1 MESLY
6 FSQLSRC
13 KQEGEGKRMSSI
25 NYDLLR
31 RAVPTGYDQYRDD
44 IAHGKIETV
53 EYFSKTIGCKRR
65 AMIYIPSGY
74 PDGQGEYN
82 VLYLLHGIGG
92 DEEEWYN
99 HAGPQV
105 ILDNLYADN
114 KLARMIVVLPN
125 GRAMQNDRA
134 EGNLFDADKLKAFED
149 FEFDLLYDLIPY
161 VESNYTVLTRR
172 ENRALAG
179 LSMGGGQSLN
189 IGLGNLDHFAWIGGF
204 SSAPNTKEPELLVP
218 NPEDAAAKLSLLWLS
233 CGLLDNLKHV
243 SDRTHA
249 YLERNDVPHI
259 WYEESGGHDWPVW
272 KNDLYHFSQ
281 LIFR

>member
-1 MESLY
+1 MNP
-6 FSQLSRC
+6 
-13 KQEGEGKRMSSI
+13 I
-25 NYDLLR
+25 NYDWLR
-31 RAVPTGYDQYRDD
+31 HAVPKGYDQYRED
-44 IAHGKIETV
+44 IAHGKMETV
-53 EYFSKTIGCKRR
+53 EYISKTVGCKRKT
-65 AMIYIPSGY
+65 MIYIPPGY
-74 PDGQGEYN
+74 LDGQGEYN

-92 DEEEWYN
+92 DEEEWYK
-99 HAGPQV
+99 HARPQV

-149 FEFDLLYDLIPY
+149 FESDLLYDLIPF
-161 VESNYTVLTRR
+161 VESNYRVLARR

-189 IGLGNLDHFAWIGGF
+189 IGLGNLNHFAWIGGF

-218 NPEDAAAKLSLLWLS
+218 SPKDASAKLSLLWLS

-249 YLERNDVPHI
+249 YLETNHVPHI